1 MSISTLSVRCPTCK
15 KQVLMTDEFPHRPFC
30 SHRCK
35 TIDFGDW
42 AAEKNRIEG
51 DPVEDENWSEDNQE

>member
-1 MSISTLSVRCPTCK
+1 
-15 KQVLMTDEFPHRPFC
+15 MTTDFPHRPFC

-42 AAEKNRIEG
+42 ASENHKIEG
-51 DPVEDENWSEDNQE
+51 ESLEINEDEEFWSGDN